1 MKCKR
6 GSVWGMTNR
15 KERVMKGDYDCST
28 LYTRMKLKLYTKGRE
43 IRKTNRGTEYD
54 QSILY
59 ASLEVHHL

>member
-1 MKCKR
+1 
-6 GSVWGMTNR
+6 
-15 KERVMKGDYDCST
+15 VMKGDYDCST

-43 IRKTNRGTEYD
+43 IRKSNRGTEYD